1 MYKLMVSFSIMILL
15 GVYGLYKLNF
25 HPFVSSNKKSYVS
38 IIYDETVHEI
48 EIERYTT
55 LGEVIADIK
64 LGEDVDTHQ
73 MNASQI
79 LKNGDKYIVPLKRAV
94 PCISINTADVDLL
107 TQLVG
112 VGPSIAQRI
121 ISYRNENGLF
131 HNIEDIMNIKGI
143 GEKTFE
149 KMRDQLCI

>member
-79 LKNGDKYIVPLKRAV
+79 LKNGDKYIVPLKRSV
-94 PCISINTADVDLL
+94 PCISINTADVELL